1 MKSILFNS
9 AILSVSRYVGLVAVI
24 ALAAVPAVGAGA
36 QNSQYGRI
44 VIRRSRYTPNYE

>member
-24 ALAAVPAVGAGA
+24 ALAAVPAVGAGSA
-36 QNSQYGRI
+36 KQPVRKDSDSSI
-44 VIRRSRYTPNYE
+44 TLYTEL